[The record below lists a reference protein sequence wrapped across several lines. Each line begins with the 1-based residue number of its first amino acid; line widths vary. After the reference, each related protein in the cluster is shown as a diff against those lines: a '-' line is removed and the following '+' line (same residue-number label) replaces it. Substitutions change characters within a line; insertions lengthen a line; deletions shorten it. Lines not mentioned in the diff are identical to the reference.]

1 MAQVFE
7 RCRLRLKPDR
17 LVVAEKLRWPF
28 ALDHE
33 VSFGTAAKPM
43 IKIDVE
49 LQRLVAIERLQSE
62 AARLQSVAKHHTIKD
77 EIQHVKSDL
86 AAAVPL
92 LNDHDTRRPT
102 IGIDLTIK
110 ESAARLQ
117 AVAYALKTQGPT
129 ATFIGET
136 VWACQDRA

>member
-1 MAQVFE
+1 MT
-7 RCRLRLKPDR
+7 
-17 LVVAEKLRWPF
+17 
-28 ALDHE
+28 
-33 VSFGTAAKPM
+33 S
-43 IKIDVE
+43 INVE
-49 LQRLVAIERLQSE
+49 LKRLAAIEHLQSE

-77 EIQHVKSDL
+77 EIQHVRSDL

-92 LNDHDTRRPT
+92 LNDRNQRPT

-129 ATFIGET
+129 ATFVGE
-136 VWACQDRA
+136 VDWSPQDRA

>member
-1 MAQVFE
+1 MTDINVE
-7 RCRLRLKPDR
+7 R
-17 LVVAEKLRWPF
+17 
-28 ALDHE
+28 
-33 VSFGTAAKPM
+33 
-43 IKIDVE
+43 
-49 LQRLVAIERLQSE
+49 QRLAAIEQLQSE
-62 AARLQSVAKHHTIKD
+62 AARLQSVARHHTIKD

-92 LNDHDTRRPT
+92 LNGHDVNRRPT

-129 ATFIGET
+129 AAFIGET
-136 VWACQDRA
+136 VWSRQDRA

>member
-1 MAQVFE
+1 M
-7 RCRLRLKPDR
+7 
-17 LVVAEKLRWPF
+17 
-28 ALDHE
+28 
-33 VSFGTAAKPM
+33 TN
-43 IKIDVE
+43 INVE
-49 LQRLVAIERLQSE
+49 LKRLAAIEHLQSE
-62 AARLQSVAKHHTIKD
+62 AARLQSVAKHHSIKD

-92 LNDHDTRRPT
+92 LNDQNQRPT

-129 ATFIGET
+129 ATFVGE
-136 VWACQDRA
+136 VAWSSQDRA

>member
-1 MAQVFE
+1 MAN
-7 RCRLRLKPDR
+7 
-17 LVVAEKLRWPF
+17 
-28 ALDHE
+28 
-33 VSFGTAAKPM
+33 
-43 IKIDVE
+43 INVE
-49 LQRLVAIERLQSE
+49 LQRLAAIERLQSE

-92 LNDHDTRRPT
+92 LNDHDTTRRPT

-129 ATFIGET
+129 ATFIGEN
-136 VWACQDRA
+136 VWCCQDRA